1 MGKQTRKSFTPSPE
15 NLQIIKRNK
24 EVVATLEE
32 RKVPCLCCNHKTIIL
47 HQKTET
53 PVYVS
58 QKCSLCSYV
67 APYNLADYR
76 RGVSLLC
83 YRGMQTATC

>member
-1 MGKQTRKSFTPSPE
+1 MGKQSRKAFTPTPE
-15 NLQIIKRNK
+15 NLEIIKRNK
-24 EVVATLEE
+24 EVVASLEE

-58 QKCSLCSYV
+58 QKCTLCSYE

-76 RGVSLLC
+76 RGVSLSC
-83 YRGMQTATC
+83 YRQMQAVPF